1 MTIPIKTGVAYIKDF
16 DDECKR
22 KIARI
27 SYQIFCLWVI
37 KKIARHLLE
46 HFSNLGHWL
55 KLFTSVYFHYNILHY
70 FDNVDCDILNDY
82 FIESG
87 T

>member
-1 MTIPIKTGVAYIKDF
+1 MLQSANFIQSNMSILPIKTGVAYIKDF

-37 KKIARHLLE
+37 KKNARHLVE
-46 HFSNLGHWL
+46 YFSNLGHWA
-55 KLFTSVYFHYNILHY
+55 F
-70 FDNVDCDILNDY
+70 
-82 FIESG
+82 
-87 T
+87 